1 MNRTRLWMAVVALM
15 GAHSVFAAPVRVS
28 FLDTADSREA
38 TLEILAD
45 AECDPVHLDAL
56 RKAILHY
63 YQTPLALDVSA
74 FPPAIDGF
82 REFESIG
89 DFVSALGTNQLSYL
103 DHPFEL
109 NCFDTALLLAAPD
122 MGISADLQTRN
133 GPFLAVQVTTNFT
146 EWLMPVASLGDVY
159 AAAHP
164 AWYGPFMENR
174 FGLSLTEKH
183 KALVAALYQYQA
195 LPLGTSSNTVAAET
209 QEALRRHWTRCGI
222 RFPATLSLA
231 MLHRASTHYHLAV
244 TDHVG
249 VLLQREKSCLYLE
262 KTGGRG
268 PFLRI
273 DVQDP
278 ADVAAYLSTGT
289 WPDYPFN
296 FMSIDDETFLPVPL
310 RNADAPQ
317 PAADLSTAERAKK
330 AIQRRFSEIAA
341 EQLDDRGY
349 AASSELNLLP
359 GVRMEDVRA
368 DLAQGSGQELD
379 GKFRA
384 AHSSSAL
391 AVNAFG
397 PWRKNPQA
405 LSLLGKTGFDFLQFE
420 KQCPTGLGGIPP
432 NLDLVVAGTDT
443 VIGVE
448 SKFLEILAPKPPKF
462 ADSYSRENLPQMEPS
477 WWYLM
482 NALKAGPDQYL
493 DAAQLVR
500 HYLGL
505 RNQPEFQGKKIVLLY
520 VFWEPENWRDFPEY
534 RRHREE
540 LAAFQEQVKDS
551 AVTFIWTTYPELWD
565 QWTALGLSPDHVKEL
580 RKRYGLSI

>member
-1 MNRTRLWMAVVALM
+1 MNRPRLWLAAIVLM
-15 GAHSVFAAPVRVS
+15 NAHLVLASPVRVS
-28 FLDTADSREA
+28 FLDTDAARED
-38 TLEILAD
+38 TLQILAD
-45 AECDPVHLDAL
+45 AGCDPVHLDAL

-74 FPPAIDGF
+74 FPPANNDF
-82 REFESIG
+82 REFGSIG
-89 DFVSALGTNQLSYL
+89 DFVSALGTNQLSFL

-122 MGISADLQTRN
+122 MGIATDLNATN
-133 GPFLAVQVTTNFT
+133 GPFFAVQVSRNFQ
-146 EWLMPVASLGDVY
+146 EAVVPVASLGEASAVI
-159 AAAHP
+159 HP
-164 AWYGPFMENR
+164 PGAEPFMKRMAQFE
-174 FGLSLTEKH
+174 FSDSH
-183 KALVAALYQYQA
+183 KVLEAALYQYQA
-195 LPLGTSSNTVAAET
+195 LPLDASANEISAET
-209 QEALRRHWTRCGI
+209 QNALRRHWERCGI
-222 RFPATLSLA
+222 QFPSNLSLV
-231 MLHRASTHYHLAV
+231 MLHRASALFHLAV
-244 TDHVG
+244 TDHMG
-249 VLLQREKSCLYLE
+249 VMLKRGNGYVYLE

-273 DVQDP
+273 DAQDP
-278 ADVAAYLSTGT
+278 ADIATYYSTMT

-310 RNADAPQ
+310 RNADEAP
-317 PAADLSTAERAKK
+317 PAADLSTAERAKR

-349 AASSELNLLP
+349 ASRAELNLLP
-359 GVRMEDVRA
+359 GVRLEDVQD

-391 AVNAFG
+391 AVNTFG

-405 LSLLGKTGFDFLQFE
+405 LALLGKSGFDFLQFE
-420 KQCPTGLGGIPP
+420 KQCPSGLGGIPP
-432 NLDLVVAGTDT
+432 NLDLVVAGTDV

-448 SKFLEILAPKPPKF
+448 SKFLEILAPKPAKF

-505 RNQPEFQGKKIVLLY
+505 RNQPEYQGKKIVLLY

-551 AVTFIWTTYPELWD
+551 EVTFSWTTYPELWN
-565 QWTALGLSPDHVKEL
+565 QWTALGLYPDHVKEL

>member
-1 MNRTRLWMAVVALM
+1 MNRSRLWMAAAVLM
-15 GAHSVFAAPVRVS
+15 GTHLAFAAPVRVS
-28 FLDTADSREA
+28 FLDTDATREA
-38 TLEILAD
+38 TLTALAN
-45 AECDPVHLDAL
+45 AGCDPANLAAL
-56 RKAILHY
+56 RTAIRHY

-89 DFVSALGTNQLSYL
+89 DFVSALGPDRLSYL

-122 MGISADLQTRN
+122 MGIAADLNATN
-133 GPFLAVQVTTNFT
+133 GPFFAVQVSRNFQ
-146 EWLMPVASLGDVY
+146 EAVVPVASLGE
-159 AAAHP
+159 AAAVIHP
-164 AWYGPFMENR
+164 PGTEPFLKRMAQFE
-174 FGLSLTEKH
+174 FSDSH
-183 KALVAALYQYQA
+183 KALEAALYQYQA
-195 LPLGTSSNTVAAET
+195 LPLDAAPDAIPAET
-209 QEALRRHWTRCGI
+209 QNALRRHWERCGV
-222 RFPATLSLA
+222 RFPSHLSLA
-231 MLHRASTHYHLAV
+231 MLHRASALFHLAV
-244 TDHVG
+244 TDHMG
-249 VLLQREKSCLYLE
+249 VLLKRDAGWLYLE

-278 ADVAAYLSTGT
+278 ADVAAYYSTMT

-296 FMSIDDETFLPVPL
+296 SMSIDGETFLPVPL
-310 RNADAPQ
+310 RNSDAPQ
-317 PAADLSTAERAKK
+317 PAADFSTAERAKR

-349 AASSELNLLP
+349 TSRSELNLLP
-359 GVRMEDVRA
+359 GVRLEDVQA

-397 PWRKNPQA
+397 PWRKHPQG

-432 NLDLVVAGTDT
+432 NLDLVVAGTDV

-448 SKFLEILAPKPPKF
+448 SKFLEILAPKPAKF
-462 ADSYSRENLPQMEPS
+462 ADSYTRENLPQMEPS

-505 RNQPEFQGKKIVLLY
+505 RNQPEYQGKKIVLLY

-534 RRHREE
+534 RRHRDE
-540 LAAFQEQVKDS
+540 LAAFQEQVEDS
-551 AVTFIWTTYPELWD
+551 AVSFVWTTYPELWN
-565 QWTALGLSPDHVKEL
+565 QWTELGLYPGHVEEL
-580 RKRYGLSI
+580 RRRYGLSI